1 MIFTTIQK
9 ISPAASEIAY
19 PVRSNR
25 RNIVVIADGHIGTS
39 MVSKQAEYR
48 RKSPM
53 VLPSIFA
60 TASPT
65 RLLSALREHRSKR
78 TM

>member
-9 ISPAASEIAY
+9 ISPAAGEIAY

-39 MVSKQAEYR
+39 MVSKQALIFFRFSARFPGRASTLLR
-48 RKSPM
+48 RG
-53 VLPSIFA
+53 
-60 TASPT
+60 
-65 RLLSALREHRSKR
+65 LRVG
-78 TM
+78 